1 MMLGRESEVR
11 LEEKKQVIDRI
22 GTRLQAE
29 LVRIIEILQN
39 KNLVTLEVDYPCKYL
54 VCENRTELKNRM
66 HEARRDMI
74 RLEKLLYDGKD
85 YEYMGEKNEN
95 SN

>member
-1 MMLGRESEVR
+1 MM
-11 LEEKKQVIDRI
+11 LEEKKQVIDCT
-22 GTRLQAE
+22 GTRLQIE
-29 LVRIIEILQN
+29 LARIIELLQDE
-39 KNLVTLEVDYPCKYL
+39 NLVTLEVDYPCKYL